1 MRLFSL
7 LSLQALV
14 LSSDAIPLQNNSS
27 ILSCTWETPRLTAF
41 SPASR
46 RVLENAKAYC
56 TRWLVSKAADILIE
70 VLENVKAA
78 DTLIEVEIFYSLSLH
93 MMGMTLTV
101 DSVDFGS

>member
-1 MRLFSL
+1 M
-7 LSLQALV
+7 A
-14 LSSDAIPLQNNSS
+14 
-27 ILSCTWETPRLTAF
+27 
-41 SPASR
+41 
-46 RVLENAKAYC
+46 LENAKACCKSCLHMVAGIKSC
-56 TRWLVSKAADILIE
+56 TWDTLIE